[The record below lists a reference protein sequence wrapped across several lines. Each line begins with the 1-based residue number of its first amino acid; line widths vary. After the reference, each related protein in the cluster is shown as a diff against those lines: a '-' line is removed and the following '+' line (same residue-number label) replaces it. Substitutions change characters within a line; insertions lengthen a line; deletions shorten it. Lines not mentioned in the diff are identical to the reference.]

1 VADTIC
7 SKCGAAMAA
16 DARFC
21 PACGASAGDTAGDP
35 APAATLAQ
43 TASPSSDTT
52 SLTRF
57 GQIAK
62 TVALLAFLL
71 PWVTISCGV
80 QQIASVSGVRLATGV
95 VSVRNPMSGA
105 VESHSGSANW
115 AVLLA
120 ALAIV
125 LALLVSFVRSGRA
138 GAVPGL
144 VLSAAAAAFSIYA
157 VMIDI
162 PQQVNAGLR
171 QQQGASGMATGA
183 GSTGDLGSSFTDSM
197 AHMIR
202 VDPAVGFWITLFA
215 LAAACVLDWMIHRR
229 RTPPKPS

>member
-1 VADTIC
+1 MADTIC

-21 PACGASAGDTAGDP
+21 PACGASAGDAAADS
-35 APAATLAQ
+35 APVATLAPE
-43 TASPSSDTT
+43 TASSSSGTM

-62 TVALLAFLL
+62 TIALLAFLL

-105 VESHSGSANW
+105 IESHSGSANW
-115 AVLLA
+115 AILLA
-120 ALAIV
+120 ALAIAA
-125 LALLVSFVRSGRA
+125 ALLVSFVRSGRA
-138 GAVPGL
+138 GALLGL
-144 VLSAAAAAFSIYA
+144 VLS
-157 VMIDI
+157 
-162 PQQVNAGLR
+162 QQVMAGMR
-171 QQQGASGMATGA
+171 QQQGASGMANGTGSA
-183 GSTGDLGSSFTDSM
+183 SDLGSSFTDSM

-229 RTPPKPS
+229 GPVASSSPAP

>member
-1 VADTIC
+1 MAETIC
-7 SKCGAAMAA
+7 SKCSAAMAA

-21 PACGASAGDTAGDP
+21 PACGASAGDA
-35 APAATLAQ
+35 APVVTTPMA
-43 TASPSSDTT
+43 PRSSDTM

-62 TVALLAFLL
+62 TIALLAFLL

-95 VSVRNPMSGA
+95 VSVRNPMNGA

-115 AVLLA
+115 AIMLA
-120 ALAIV
+120 ALAIAV
-125 LALLVSFVRSGRA
+125 ALLVSFVRSGRA
-138 GAVPGL
+138 GALLGL
-144 VLSAAAAAFSIYA
+144 VLSASAAAFSIYA
-157 VMIDI
+157 VLIDI
-162 PQQVNAGLR
+162 PQEVMAGMR
-171 QQQGASGMATGA
+171 QQQGASGMATGS
-183 GSTGDLGSSFTDSM
+183 GSPGDFGASFTDSM

-202 VDPAVGFWITLFA
+202 IDPALGFWITLFA

-229 RTPPKPS
+229 GSAPPSLPEP